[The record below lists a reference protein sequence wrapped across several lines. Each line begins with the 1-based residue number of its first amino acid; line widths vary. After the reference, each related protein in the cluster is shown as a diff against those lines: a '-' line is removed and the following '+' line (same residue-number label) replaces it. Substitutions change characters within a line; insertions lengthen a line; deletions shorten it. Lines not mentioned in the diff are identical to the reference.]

1 MRPEESGG
9 GPLAPAAPTA
19 AGAMLPQPRPP
30 WPWRHLAKT
39 CVCCRRRRGWGPQLR
54 WCPRTDPKLMVQH
67 RSERQELVAEQPM
80 TTTVCC
86 QMSCLTVP
94 SPGPWPASCPSFVH
108 SQAPPLPALPRPAM
122 SLGRGRCCRDPRV
135 FSAPW
140 LVGLGGDR
148 DCLGHQAWAL
158 MPSSRWDSVR
168 LPRLQKH
175 QSDPHR
181 RPGEGAEP
189 GSRPDAGGLRWRSPK
204 AAAGSF
210 WTRGARPTARGRAE
224 GGATVPTVPG
234 PWG

>member
-1 MRPEESGG
+1 MGVGVRPEESGG

-54 WCPRTDPKLMVQH
+54 WCPRTDPKLTVQH

-140 LVGLGGDR
+140 LVGLGRGQR
-148 DCLGHQAWAL
+148 LSG
-158 MPSSRWDSVR
+158 PSSLGIDAQ
-168 LPRLQKH
+168 LQMG
-175 QSDPHR
+175 QREAP
-181 RPGEGAEP
+181 EAAETP
-189 GSRPDAGGLRWRSPK
+189 IRSTPK
-204 AAAGSF
+204 A
-210 WTRGARPTARGRAE
+210 RRRGRARE
-224 GGATVPTVPG
+224 PP
-234 PWG
+234 